1 MGLAVLGMTFL
12 WATSHTG
19 WFLIV
24 GSLTSLLG
32 LLADSYLR
40 DKESAHR
47 KLSSR
52 RRKRATEGTRTARY
66 GQGRG
71 CRDCDDRLSRRGR
84 AGGHHQTSE
93 REPPTSASARCEG
106 VPDRSRQAR
115 DVPHPRIP
123 ER

>member
-1 MGLAVLGMTFL
+1 MIIGVTVGLAVLGMTFL

-52 RRKRATEGTRTARY
+52 RRKKRLKELVPPDTAGKRF
-66 GQGRG
+66 
-71 CRDCDDRLSRRGR
+71 RDCDDRLVVG
-84 AGGHHQTSE
+84 
-93 REPPTSASARCEG
+93 ASL
-106 VPDRSRQAR
+106 V
-115 DVPHPRIP
+115 VITNI
-123 ER
+123 